1 MGKKCAVLFSGG
13 LDSSLSVCYMIEKGY
28 DIDLLHYN
36 QGALISHNLFEIR
49 MAEIKRAYPKSD
61 VSMHT
66 MNTSGLF
73 RRLALVS
80 IEQDILKHKHSL
92 VCLGCKLAMHVRTI
106 AYCTENYITVVA
118 DGSAARQKRYSE
130 QRQVTIDYI
139 KNLYKEYGIEYI
151 NPIYELD
158 DSEIKYGLFD
168 RGMTIQ
174 ALEDTCLFSHT
185 FTNPTDLIVTNYL
198 QDKDATCR
206 MLIERSLSH
215 EKNR

>member
-28 DIDLLHYN
+28 DVDLLHYD

-61 VSMHT
+61 VSMHSI
-66 MNTSGLF
+66 NTSGLF

-106 AYCTENYITVVA
+106 AYCKENNILVVA

-139 KNLYKEYGIEYI
+139 TALYKEYGIEYV

-185 FTNPTDLIVTNYL
+185 FTNPTDVIVTNYL
-198 QDKDATCR
+198 QDKDATCH